1 MRVTTIA
8 VATLAGIVAL
18 GLSSC
23 TTTEKVV
30 TETIT
35 VTASPTTTTAPTLS
49 APAITIPTETL
60 STDELIA
67 AGAYYISDERRQP
80 LQEALVRIGNDWMGK
95 MLTGEIPSHT
105 RGWSKQAPAPYNG
118 YGGLVSGAAGDK
130 GNVTFIQVDVHFVDG
145 QVDYSEAPL
154 GIFYSRGDRTLS
166 LNGLEPL
173 ADSTLNGA
181 GIKVSD
187 SPYASAWRA
196 STFNAETGSAGNE
209 SMYLAPVDANAP
221 LPDSNLPL
229 DRSKQYTV
237 GGDGYK
243 SVADIKQADLKFLTE
258 LNSLNVTG
266 SDWN

>member
-1 MRVTTIA
+1 MRVTKIA
-8 VATLAGIVAL
+8 VTTLVGIVAL

-23 TTTEKVV
+23 TATEKVV

-35 VTASPTTTTAPTLS
+35 VTASPTTTIAPATS
-49 APAITIPTETL
+49 APVITAPTETL
-60 STDELIA
+60 STEELIA

-130 GNVTFIQVDVHFVDG
+130 GIDTFIQVNVHFIDG

-154 GIFYSRGDRTLS
+154 GIFYMRGDRSLS
-166 LNGLEPL
+166 LDGLEPL
-173 ADSTLNGA
+173 AEATPDGA
-181 GIKVSD
+181 GIKVPD
-187 SPYASAWRA
+187 SPNASAWRA
-196 STFNAETGSAGNE
+196 STFDTKTGSGTREN
-209 SMYLAPVDANAP
+209 MYLVQIDNSD

-229 DRSKQYTV
+229 DRSKEYKV

-243 SVADIKQADLKFLTE
+243 SVAQIKQADLKFLAE